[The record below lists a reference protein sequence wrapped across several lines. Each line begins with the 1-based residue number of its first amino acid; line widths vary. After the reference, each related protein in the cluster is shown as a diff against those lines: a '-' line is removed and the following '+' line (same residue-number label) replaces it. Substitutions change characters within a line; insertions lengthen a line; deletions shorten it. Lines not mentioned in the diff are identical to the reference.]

1 MASVSVV
8 VEPDTL
14 DPDSLRNML
23 ETEGCGSVISFV
35 GLTRGVDQGVEVQR
49 LEFDAWEEQ
58 LPSVL
63 QSLCFD
69 ALERFSVKSIVM
81 AHRTG
86 SVEPQEPIVCIHVG
100 SVHRAEGFEA
110 CSWLISELKNQAPL
124 WKKEVRADGEV
135 WKGGLG

>member
-8 VEPDTL
+8 VEPDKL

-23 ETEGCGSVISFV
+23 ETEGCGGVISFV

-86 SVEPQEPIVCIHVG
+86 SVEPQEPIVCIHFG
-100 SVHRAEGFEA
+100 SVHRAEGCEA

>member
-14 DPDSLRNML
+14 DPDCYAICLKPKAV
-23 ETEGCGSVISFV
+23 EAISFV

-69 ALERFSVKSIVM
+69 ALDRFSVKSIVM